1 MLGAMSDETDALRDE
16 LRAAWQRYVDGIAP
30 YRPALHGY
38 CRRLAGNLWDAED
51 LVQDTIVRG
60 FGQLGLL
67 TREVRN
73 TRAYLLRV
81 ATNLWLD
88 EIRRRDVRASEP
100 LVDVA
105 GDAAAGPDRGSEVRE
120 AGARLLQRLSPQER
134 AALLL
139 KEVFEMSLD
148 EIADVLSTTR
158 AAVKAA
164 LHHGRERLREP
175 EGGFASRRPRPSRA
189 LVDRF
194 AALYAAR
201 DAKGLAALMLETGS
215 VENVGEAVQR
225 GAESFHASERNILH
239 GLLHGHAGEWPGDL
253 DWASQRIERR
263 ELDGE
268 PIGCLFIRFRGS
280 DRLMAVLRFDEV
292 EGRVA
297 RLRIYGFCPETMREV
312 AERLGAPVLTG
323 LYRPP
328 VPAGT

>member
-1 MLGAMSDETDALRDE
+1 MGEGADVLRDE
-16 LRAAWQRYVDGIAP
+16 LRVAWQRYVDLIAP

-67 TREVRN
+67 IREVHN

-81 ATNLWLD
+81 ATNLWID
-88 EIRRRDVRASEP
+88 ELRRREVHAAALR
-100 LVDVA
+100 
-105 GDAAAGPDRGSEVRE
+105 GDEAAAGTSASQASEVRE
-120 AGARLLQRLSPQER
+120 AGERLLQRLSPQER

-158 AAVKAA
+158 GAVKAA
-164 LHHGRERLREP
+164 LHHGRARLREA
-175 EGGFASRRPRPSRA
+175 EAGAASRRPLPSPA
-189 LVDRF
+189 LIDRF
-194 AALYAAR
+194 IALYDAR
-201 DAKGLAALMLETGS
+201 DAKGLAALVLETGS

-225 GAESFHASERNILH
+225 GAESFTAAERNILA
-239 GLLHGHAGEWPGDL
+239 GLLRGHADDWPGDL

-268 PIGCLFIRFRGS
+268 PLGCVFIRFRGS
-280 DRLMAVLRFDEV
+280 EHLMAVMRFEES
-292 EGRVA
+292 EGRVS

-312 AERLGAPVLTG
+312 AERLGTPVLTG
-323 LYRPP
+323 IYRPP
-328 VPAGT
+328 TPIGA